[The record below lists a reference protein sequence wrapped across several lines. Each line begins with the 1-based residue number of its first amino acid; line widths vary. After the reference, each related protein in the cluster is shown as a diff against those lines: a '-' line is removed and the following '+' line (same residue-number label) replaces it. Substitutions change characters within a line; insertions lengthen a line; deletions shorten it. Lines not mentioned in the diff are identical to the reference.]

1 MARGINLAAQHSPT
15 VSVGKPIKSQPPPM
29 PIREINKLDQLA
41 ALRTAWADL
50 LNRTPGGTF
59 FQSLEWLECYWR
71 FYGPDGPTPENLRL
85 RVLVVESAGAIVGIV
100 PLMVASEPRRIGPV
114 RVLGY
119 PLHGW
124 GSFYGPIGP
133 DPTATLSA
141 ALEHIRRTPRDWDLI
156 DLRWVDPQSDHG
168 ATPQAFES
176 AGLGFESQVW
186 HESAQIELVAG
197 WDDYWQNRKSKWR
210 SNVRRCERLLLK
222 GGFNTVGDCPDFAQ
236 SAEQN
241 GTVPFSETVL
251 NQSLSQGRLEHV
263 RYRPLGAAA
272 GDDDPRWD
280 LYDACVS
287 LAERSWQGSSTTGT
301 TLSHAAVQ
309 DYLRAAHATATA
321 AGAVDLN
328 LLLLNDRPVAF
339 AYNYHYLGWV
349 YGVRSGFDSSA
360 AQDGAGNV
368 LMGKM
373 IEDSFR
379 RGDRLIDLG
388 PNYLECKRHWLTH
401 LQPAYHF
408 THFHPAGVRAQA
420 LRLKRIVKRWLGS
433 PKTIADESRGAAV
446 HDSIEAASR

>member
-1 MARGINLAAQHSPT
+1 MH
-15 VSVGKPIKSQPPPM
+15 V
-29 PIREINKLDQLA
+29 REINSITELA
-41 ALRTAWADL
+41 SLRTAWAEL
-50 LNRTPGGTF
+50 LSRTPGGTF

-71 FYGPDGPTPENLRL
+71 FYGPDGPTPENHLL
-85 RVLVVESAGAIVGIV
+85 RVLVVESAGTIVGIV
-100 PLMVASEPRRIGPV
+100 PLVVATERRRIGPV

-133 DPTATLSA
+133 DPAATLSP
-141 ALEHIRRTPRDWDLI
+141 ALEHIRNTPRDWDLI
-156 DLRWVDPQSDHG
+156 DLRWVDAQTDRE

-186 HESAQIELVAG
+186 HESAQIELAAG

-210 SNVRRCERLLLK
+210 SNVRRCERLLT
-222 GGFNTVGDCPDFAQ
+222 G
-236 SAEQN
+236 
-241 GTVPFSETVL
+241 
-251 NQSLSQGRLEHV
+251 QGRLEHV
-263 RYRPLGAAA
+263 RYRSLGTAA

-280 LYDACVS
+280 LYDACVN

-309 DYLRAAHATATA
+309 DYLRAAHATAAA

-339 AYNYHYLGWV
+339 AYNYHYRGWV
-349 YGVRSGFDSSA
+349 YGVRSGFDASA

-368 LMGKM
+368 LLGKM
-373 IEDSFR
+373 IEDSAR

-388 PNYLECKRHWLTH
+388 PNYLECKRHWFTR

-408 THFHPAGVRAQA
+408 THFHPGGVRAQA
-420 LRLKRIVKRWLGS
+420 LRLKRIVKRWLG
-433 PKTIADESRGAAV
+433 PTRTPRESTV
-446 HDSIEAASR
+446 